1 MQGTL
6 EEEKVQQ
13 KAQQVHRKFSLSS
26 IKKLE
31 LNWTWTVIFVL
42 AIAMFITLTTFYI
55 QPGSSKAVLKL
66 IKQQPLILLVNYLPP
81 LLMLTLLYFVINN
94 LFYSAA
100 VTSFIFN
107 ACSLINRLKI
117 ELRDD
122 PFVPRDIQLVQE
134 AVNTVSDF
142 QVEIKYDLLALIIL
156 AVIMFL
162 VSGYFVKAKK
172 LRRSIRIIGVIT
184 TLIMAFLANKYIYSS
199 KVVYYDKLHVSNRS
213 YITRVFNELGFTYCF
228 LYNLNSY
235 PVEKPENFSKEEVE
249 GLIKQYTVADAVMPE
264 EKPNVIFIMNEA
276 FSDIGMSEQ
285 FTYTAENDPY
295 KYWREIIAS
304 ENSIAGHIVT
314 PGFGG
319 GTANTEFDVMTG
331 MQTNMLNSI
340 PTSAFRVVGKSTQSL
355 ARIFS
360 RNDYQTLFMHPG
372 DSWFYNRY
380 SVYKYFGMEEEI
392 FNEAFSKED
401 KKGNMIA
408 DSVLTKR
415 IIEQFEAHTDD
426 ASKGPLFSYI
436 TSIQNHMPY
445 TTKKYGD
452 LPIEEVQVSKTIS
465 QEAKDFL
472 SVYMEGIKDAN
483 QMIKDLTDYFEAQDE
498 PVVLV
503 FFGDHLPNL
512 GDNYLS
518 YKELGLNIGD
528 ETSAENIIN
537 TYSTPYVIWANEE
550 AAELIN
556 LQDKK
561 AELDLQADNKI
572 SANFLGGMVLELLG
586 YTGQDPYFDYI
597 NEVRKEV
604 PVIYKENYKTADE
617 GYTKDLDEY
626 DQTLVNN
633 LRNWEYYKM
642 RFEKIEN

>member
-1 MQGTL
+1 MRVML
-6 EEEKVQQ
+6 ENDKVQQ
-13 KAQQVHRKFSLSS
+13 EVQKTEKKFKFSTM
-26 IKKLE
+26 KKIE
-31 LNWTWTVIFVL
+31 LNWIWTIVFIV
-42 AIAMFITLTTFYI
+42 AIAMFVTLTTFYI

-66 IKQQPLILLVNYLPP
+66 IGEQPLILFVNYLPP
-81 LLMLTLLYFVINN
+81 LLMIIILYFVINN

-100 VTSFIFN
+100 ITSFIFN
-107 ACSLINRLKI
+107 VCSLINRLKI

-122 PFVPRDIQLVQE
+122 PFVPRDVQLVQE

-162 VSGYFVKAKK
+162 VVGYFIKAPK
-172 LRRSIRIIGVIT
+172 LNGRTRIIGCVIS
-184 TLIMAFLANKYIYSS
+184 LISVFCANKYIYSS
-199 KVVYYDKLHVSNRS
+199 KEVYYNKLHVSNRS

-249 GLIKQYTVADAVMPE
+249 ELIKTYTVADAVAPE
-264 EKPNVIFIMNEA
+264 DKPNVIFIMNEA
-276 FSDIGMSEQ
+276 FSDIGMSEE
-285 FTYTAENDPY
+285 FTYTEENDPY
-295 KYWREIIAS
+295 KYWREIIES
-304 ENSIAGHIVT
+304 KNSIAGHIVT

-331 MQTNMLNSI
+331 MQTNMLNSV
-340 PTSAFRVVGKSTQSL
+340 PTSAFRVVGRNTQTI
-355 ARIFS
+355 ARIFAD
-360 RNDYQTLFMHPG
+360 NDYQTLFMHPG

-380 SVYKYFGMEEEI
+380 SVYKYFGVKETI
-392 FNEAFSKED
+392 FNEAFTKED

-408 DSVLTKR
+408 DSVLTEH

-445 TTKKYGD
+445 TTRKYGE

-472 SVYMEGIKDAN
+472 SVYMEGIRDAN

-518 YKELGLNIGD
+518 YKELGLNVGD
-528 ETSAENIIN
+528 ETSVENIIN
-537 TYSTPYVIWANEE
+537 TYTTPYVIWTNEE
-550 AAELIN
+550 AARLIN
-556 LQDKK
+556 LEEKK
-561 AELDLQADNKI
+561 AALDLPEDNKI
-572 SANFLGGMVLELLG
+572 SANFLGSMVLELLG
-586 YTGQDPYFDYI
+586 YSGQDPFFDFI
-597 NEVRKEV
+597 NELRKEV
-604 PVIYKENYKTADE
+604 PVIYKENYKTVDD
-617 GYTKDLDEY
+617 GYTDKLEEY
-626 DQTLVNN
+626 QQTLVNN

-642 RFEKIEN
+642 RYEKIE

>member
-1 MQGTL
+1 MQVML
-6 EEEKVQQ
+6 ESDKVQQ
-13 KAQQVHRKFSLSS
+13 EVQKTEKKFKFSTM
-26 IKKLE
+26 KKIE
-31 LNWTWTVIFVL
+31 LNWIWTIVFIV
-42 AIAMFITLTTFYI
+42 AIAMFVTLTTFYI

-66 IKQQPLILLVNYLPP
+66 IGEQPLILFVNYLPP
-81 LLMLTLLYFVINN
+81 LLMIIILYFVINN

-100 VTSFIFN
+100 ITSFIFN
-107 ACSLINRLKI
+107 VCSLINRLKI

-122 PFVPRDIQLVQE
+122 PFVPRDVQLVQE

-162 VSGYFVKAKK
+162 VVGYFIKAPK
-172 LRRSIRIIGVIT
+172 LNGRTRIIGCVIS
-184 TLIMAFLANKYIYSS
+184 LISVFLANKYIYSS
-199 KVVYYDKLHVSNRS
+199 KEVYYNKLQVSNRS

-249 GLIKQYTVADAVMPE
+249 ELIKTYTVADAVAPE
-264 EKPNVIFIMNEA
+264 DKPNVIFIMNEA
-276 FSDIGMSEQ
+276 FSDIGMSEE
-285 FTYTAENDPY
+285 FTYTEENDPY
-295 KYWREIIAS
+295 KYWREIIES
-304 ENSIAGHIVT
+304 KNSIAGHIVT

-331 MQTNMLNSI
+331 MQTNMLNSV
-340 PTSAFRVVGKSTQSL
+340 PTSAFRVVGRNTQTI
-355 ARIFS
+355 ARVFAD
-360 RNDYQTLFMHPG
+360 NDYQTLFMHPG

-380 SVYKYFGMEEEI
+380 SVYKYFGVKETI
-392 FNEAFSKED
+392 FNEAFTKED

-408 DSVLTKR
+408 DSVLTEH

-445 TTKKYGD
+445 TTRKYGE

-472 SVYMEGIKDAN
+472 SVYMEGIRDAN

-518 YKELGLNIGD
+518 YKELGLNVGD
-528 ETSAENIIN
+528 ETSVENIIN
-537 TYSTPYVIWANEE
+537 TYTTPYVIWTNEE
-550 AAELIN
+550 AARLIN
-556 LQDKK
+556 LEEKK
-561 AELDLQADNKI
+561 AALDLPEDNKI
-572 SANFLGGMVLELLG
+572 SANFLGSMVLELLG
-586 YTGQDPYFDYI
+586 YSGQDPFFDFI
-597 NEVRKEV
+597 NELRKEV
-604 PVIYKENYKTADE
+604 PVIYKENYKTVDD
-617 GYTKDLDEY
+617 GYTDKLEEY
-626 DQTLVNN
+626 QQTLVNN

-642 RFEKIEN
+642 RYEKIE

>member
-1 MQGTL
+1 MRVML
-6 EEEKVQQ
+6 ENDKVQQ
-13 KAQQVHRKFSLSS
+13 EVQKTEKKFKFSTM
-26 IKKLE
+26 KKIE
-31 LNWTWTVIFVL
+31 LNWIWTIVFIV
-42 AIAMFITLTTFYI
+42 AIAMFVTLTTFYI

-66 IKQQPLILLVNYLPP
+66 IGEQPLILFVNYLPP
-81 LLMLTLLYFVINN
+81 LLMIIILYFVINN

-100 VTSFIFN
+100 ITSFIFN
-107 ACSLINRLKI
+107 VCSLINRLKI

-122 PFVPRDIQLVQE
+122 PFVPRDVQLVQE

-162 VSGYFVKAKK
+162 VVGYFIKAPK
-172 LRRSIRIIGVIT
+172 LNGRTRIIGCVIS
-184 TLIMAFLANKYIYSS
+184 IISVFLANKYIYSS
-199 KVVYYDKLHVSNRS
+199 KEVYYNKLHVSNRS

-249 GLIKQYTVADAVMPE
+249 ELIKTYTVADAVAPE
-264 EKPNVIFIMNEA
+264 DKPNVIFIMNEA
-276 FSDIGMSEQ
+276 FSDIGMSEE
-285 FTYTAENDPY
+285 FTYTEENDPY
-295 KYWREIIAS
+295 KYWREII
-304 ENSIAGHIVT
+304 ECKNSIAGHIVT

-331 MQTNMLNSI
+331 MQTNMLNSV
-340 PTSAFRVVGKSTQSL
+340 PTSAFRVVGRSTQTI
-355 ARIFS
+355 ARVFAD
-360 RNDYQTLFMHPG
+360 NDYQTLFMHPG

-380 SVYKYFGMEEEI
+380 SVYKYFGVEESI
-392 FNEAFSKED
+392 FNEAFTKED

-408 DSVLTKR
+408 DSVLTEH

-472 SVYMEGIKDAN
+472 SVYMEGIRDAN
-483 QMIKDLTDYFEAQDE
+483 QMLKDLTDYFEAQDE

-518 YKELGLNIGD
+518 YKELGLNVGD
-528 ETSAENIIN
+528 ETSVENIIN
-537 TYSTPYVIWANEE
+537 TYTTPYVIWTNEE
-550 AAELIN
+550 AACLIN
-556 LQDKK
+556 LEERK
-561 AELDLQADNKI
+561 AALDLPEDNKI
-572 SANFLGGMVLELLG
+572 SANFLGSMVLELLG
-586 YTGQDPYFDYI
+586 YSGQDPFFDFI
-597 NEVRKEV
+597 NELRKEV
-604 PVIYKENYKTADE
+604 PVIYKENYKTVDD
-617 GYTKDLDEY
+617 GYTDKLEEY
-626 DQTLVNN
+626 QQTLVNN

-642 RFEKIEN
+642 RYEKIE

>member
-1 MQGTL
+1 MQETL
-6 EEEKVQQ
+6 QEERVKQKTQQ
-13 KAQQVHRKFSLSS
+13 GNKRFSLSTV
-26 IKKLE
+26 KKLE
-31 LNWTWTVIFVL
+31 LNWVWTVVFIL

-55 QPGSSKAVLKL
+55 QPGSSRAVLKL
-66 IKQQPLILLVNYLPP
+66 IKQQPLILAVNYLPP

-100 VTSFIFN
+100 ITSFIFN
-107 ACSLINRLKI
+107 VCSLINRLKI

-122 PFVPRDIQLVQE
+122 PFVPRDVQLAQE

-142 QVEIKYDLLALIIL
+142 NVQIKYDLLALIIL

-162 VSGYFVKAKK
+162 VSGYFIKAKK
-172 LRRSIRIIGVIT
+172 LRKSTRVIGCVASIVV
-184 TLIMAFLANKYIYSS
+184 AFLANKYIYSS
-199 KVVYYDKLHVSNRS
+199 KVVYYNKLHVSNRS

-249 GLIKQYTVADAVMPE
+249 DLINTYTTAGAAMPE
-264 EKPNVIFIMNEA
+264 DKPNVIFIMNEA

-285 FTYTAENDPY
+285 FTYTPENDPY
-295 KYWREIIAS
+295 KYWREIIQS
-304 ENSIAGHIVT
+304 KNSIAGHIVT

-331 MQTNMLNSI
+331 MQTNMLNSV

-355 ARIFS
+355 ARIFGD
-360 RNDYQTLFMHPG
+360 NNYQTLFMHPG
-372 DSWFYNRY
+372 DSWFYNRF
-380 SVYKYFGMEEEI
+380 SVYKYFGMQEEI
-392 FNEAFSKED
+392 FNEAFTKQD

-408 DSVLTKR
+408 DSVLTKH
-415 IIEQFEAHTDD
+415 IIEQFESHTDD

-445 TTKKYGD
+445 TVRKYGD
-452 LPIEEVQVSKTIS
+452 LPIEEVQVSKAIS

-498 PVVLV
+498 PVILV
-503 FFGDHLPNL
+503 FYGDHLPNL

-518 YKELGLNIGD
+518 YKELGLNVGD
-528 ETSAENIIN
+528 ESSVENIIN
-537 TYSTPYVIWANEE
+537 TYTTPYVIWTNEK
-550 AAELIN
+550 AADLIN
-556 LQDKK
+556 LQEKK
-561 AELDLQADNKI
+561 AELDLPEDNKI

-586 YTGQDPYFDYI
+586 YKGQDPYFDFI
-597 NEVRKEV
+597 NEVRKQV
-604 PVIYKENYKTADE
+604 PVIYKENYKTADK
-617 GYTKDLDEY
+617 GYTKELDEY

-633 LRNWEYYKM
+633 LKNWEYYKM
-642 RFEKIEN
+642 RYEKVEN